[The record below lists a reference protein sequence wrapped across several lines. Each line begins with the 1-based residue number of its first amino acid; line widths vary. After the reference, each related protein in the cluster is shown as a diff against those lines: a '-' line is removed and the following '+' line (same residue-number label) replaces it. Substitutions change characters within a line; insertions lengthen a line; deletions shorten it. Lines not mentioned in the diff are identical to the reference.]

1 MNGRWLTVI
10 SMMLLAACVDAT
22 EELTEKPTQGLP
34 DNVKEVFRRSI
45 ENLVFVEGGGVSDGG
60 HGSLHH
66 EEKFQRRP
74 IRVL

>member
-45 ENLVFVEGGGVSDGG
+45 ENLVFGGGGGFRWGTWEPTSRGKVSMKA
-60 HGSLHH
+60 H
-66 EEKFQRRP
+66 
-74 IRVL
+74 

>member
-45 ENLVFVEGGGVSDGG
+45 ENLVFVEGGGFRWGTWEPTSRGKVSTKA
-60 HGSLHH
+60 H
-66 EEKFQRRP
+66 
-74 IRVL
+74 

>member
-22 EELTEKPTQGLP
+22 EKLTEKPTQGLP

-45 ENLVFVEGGGVSDGG
+45 ENLVFVEGGGGG
-60 HGSLHH
+60 G
-66 EEKFQRRP
+66 
-74 IRVL
+74 

>member
-45 ENLVFVEGGGVSDGG
+45 ENLVFVEGGGFSVGTWEPTSRGKVSTKA
-60 HGSLHH
+60 H
-66 EEKFQRRP
+66 
-74 IRVL
+74 